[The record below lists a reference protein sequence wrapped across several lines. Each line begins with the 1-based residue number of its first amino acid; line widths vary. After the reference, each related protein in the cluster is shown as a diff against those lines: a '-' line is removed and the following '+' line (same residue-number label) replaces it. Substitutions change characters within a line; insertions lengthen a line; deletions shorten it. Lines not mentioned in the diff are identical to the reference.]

1 LNISRT
7 SESYH
12 FFPTVKV
19 VAAVAALSLFAV
31 VMSGCAGGI
40 PKIPDDPDAVLIK
53 ADGYYQGEKWFQAQE
68 MYKGFLSRYP
78 GHDRSDYAQFML
90 AESYYNNREYPLA
103 AVEYQI
109 LQNNYGYSEYIDDAL
124 FKLGLCYYYESPKYQ
139 RDQQKAR
146 DALSKFN
153 QFMQTFPNSP
163 LIPEVEKYVTIINAK
178 LAKKSFETGHFYFR
192 RKKWTAAMIYFD
204 KVIEE
209 YPDNEYWARSAYF
222 KGLILEDRGDV
233 DGAVRSFSLVLTY
246 PEDIRYKADARRRL
260 EELRK

>member
-1 LNISRT
+1 MNISRAT
-7 SESYH
+7 ES
-12 FFPTVKV
+12 PRNVPAIII
-19 VAAVAALSLFAV
+19 AAVVMALAMFAAA
-31 VMSGCAGGI
+31 MSGCAGGM
-40 PKIPDDPDAVLIK
+40 PKIPDEPDAVLIK
-53 ADGYYQGEKWFQAQE
+53 ADGYYQRDKWYQAQE

-124 FKLGLCYYYESPKYQ
+124 FKMGLCYYHESPKYQ
-139 RDQQKAR
+139 RDQQKNR

-153 QFMQTFPNSP
+153 QFMQTFPSSP
-163 LIPEVEKYVTIINAK
+163 LIPEVEKYVAIINEK

-192 RKKWTAAMIYFD
+192 RKKWTAALIYFD
-204 KVIEE
+204 IVIDD

-222 KGLILEDRGDV
+222 KGVILEDRGDV
-233 DGAVRSFSLVLTY
+233 DGAVRSFSQVLTY
-246 PEDIRYKADARRRL
+246 PEDVRYKSDARRRL
-260 EELRK
+260 DDLRK